1 MDGFVTDNIST
12 FTGETCRQPR
22 YDEYTHIMTGCTP
35 GQLRCSTASR
45 LSDTRMPGGTR
56 NAFGASR
63 RHLLSKVL
71 TGAISSSGYLH
82 SLVS

>member
-35 GQLRCSTASR
+35 GQLPVLNGIATVGYPDARRNPKCCRRLAAS
-45 LSDTRMPGGTR
+45 PP
-56 NAFGASR
+56 
-63 RHLLSKVL
+63 
-71 TGAISSSGYLH
+71 
-82 SLVS
+82 